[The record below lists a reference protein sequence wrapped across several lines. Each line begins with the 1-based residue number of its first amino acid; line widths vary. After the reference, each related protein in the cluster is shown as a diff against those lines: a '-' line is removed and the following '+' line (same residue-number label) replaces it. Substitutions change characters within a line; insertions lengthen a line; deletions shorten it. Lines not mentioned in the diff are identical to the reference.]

1 MNMVERINYL
11 AKKSKTEGLT
21 AAEKEEQAKFRKE
34 YIAKIK
40 NNLLSELN
48 NVYTVDE
55 NGVKQKIKKKE
66 K

>member
-21 AAEKEEQAKFRKE
+21 AAEKEEQAKLRKE